1 MSVISR
7 TLPSTLET
15 DQTAR
20 TTRPAHTHRSPV
32 APSLR
37 PSPLRTALRLAAD
50 PSRWR
55 PHVDFDPERRY
66 HRRLLADE
74 HHEAWLLTWL
84 PGQGTLWH
92 DHGGS
97 GGAFVV
103 LRGPSSRAPRCT
115 ASSAPH
121 GTSTGAGSPTGSAPT
136 TCTASQRGARPGG
149 LPPRLRARLEVQHD
163 YVSEDGILRRI
174 ATRREGDDW

>member
-7 TLPSTLET
+7 TLPATPET

-20 TTRPAHTHRSPV
+20 TARTARTAHTHRSPI

-66 HRRLLADE
+66 YRRLLGDE
-74 HHEAWLLTWL
+74 
-84 PGQGTLWH
+84 
-92 DHGGS
+92 
-97 GGAFVV
+97 
-103 LRGPSSRAPRCT
+103 
-115 ASSAPH
+115 
-121 GTSTGAGSPTGSAPT
+121 
-136 TCTASQRGARPGG
+136 
-149 LPPRLRARLEVQHD
+149 QH
-163 YVSEDGILRRI
+163 
-174 ATRREGDDW
+174 